1 MTTRPSK
8 MMSKMALSLLCLSL
22 SANAQPG
29 KRLWVLQEPNG
40 IVEYDPT
47 TFVLRSSHQVPAEVF
62 QSPQDLQINGKGQM
76 LFLPATVRE
85 PDGLVHESSNPRVWF
100 WDGSSAKFLISTITN
115 THFPSGGNVLVSSA
129 KPRCFLSANDTHLF
143 WFENRLQIMQTPDMG
158 QDISIN
164 TIFHAWQT
172 DLSGEHP
179 EDIATYAFAPCKYE
193 TAVCSETC
201 PEASYWLPDNGID
214 DHFIITNW
222 IPGQIQSRYQASFLY
237 RKSAGGWPETK
248 LPHAVERVLDSA
260 SDGSGLVL
268 IEAIPDGGCCGW
280 VNESDDQTL
289 LTRNGK
295 TLVLFDEFQQYQ
307 NQDYDVS
314 FFTSD
319 AKLSPHSILAA
330 LTVTATNEP
339 DSEIRLSDAGKAN
352 IAELARIQQA
362 LPELPAVEVLRLND
376 PPERT
381 AMIPHA
387 RLVGWVN
394 DQAILLVEDGLL
406 VSYNVVSGSHR
417 KSEIKVSREPY
428 VFLR

>member
-8 MMSKMALSLLCLSL
+8 TMAKMALSLLCLSL

-40 IVEYDPT
+40 IVEYDPSS
-47 TFVLRSSHQVPAEVF
+47 FVLRSSHQVPAEIF

-100 WDGSSAKFLISTITN
+100 WDGSAAKFLNRTITN
-115 THFPSGGNVLVSSA
+115 TQVPSGGNVLFSSA
-129 KPRCFLSANDTHLF
+129 KPRCFLSANGAHLL
-143 WFENRLQIMQTPDMG
+143 WFENRLKIMQTPDVG
-158 QDISIN
+158 QDISTN

-179 EDIATYAFAPCKYE
+179 EDIATYTFAPCKCE
-193 TAVCSETC
+193 TSVCSETC

-214 DHFIITNW
+214 DHFITTNW
-222 IPGQIQSRYQASFLY
+222 IPGQIQSEYQASFLY
-237 RKSAGGWPETK
+237 RKSAGGWLATK
-248 LPHAVERVLDSA
+248 LPHAAERVLDSA
-260 SDGSGLVL
+260 SDGSELVL
-268 IEAIPDGGCCGW
+268 IEAILDGGCCGW

-289 LTRNGK
+289 LTRKGK

-314 FFTSD
+314 FFT
-319 AKLSPHSILAA
+319 ANAMLSPDFILAA

-339 DSEIRLSDAGKAN
+339 GSEIRLSDAGKAN
-352 IAELARIQQA
+352 VAELSRIQQA
-362 LPELPAVEVLRLND
+362 LAELPAVEVLRLND
-376 PPERT
+376 PPKRT

-394 DQAILLVEDGLL
+394 DQEILLVENGLL
-406 VSYNVVSGSHR
+406 VSYNVVSGRRR
-417 KSEIKVSREPY
+417 KSEIKVSRESY
-428 VFLR
+428 AFLR